1 LFNPA
6 ALWLI
11 LLQASFAT
19 SRFAF
24 GYAGQFGNTAELSE
38 RKFRPKG
45 EVHGWTESQD
55 ARHVAGER
63 NSGLIPLKRVEDPV
77 DFLAGLKE

>member
-45 EVHGWTESQD
+45 EVYGWT